1 MNATESIALMGAP
14 GSPYT
19 RKMLAVLR
27 YRRIAYRFLSRNQS
41 ARAGMPAPKVGLL
54 PTFYLPGAGGELEAV
69 VDSSPIIRRLEAE
82 HAGRSVIPAD
92 PGLAFLDELIEDYA
106 DEWLTKA
113 MFHYRWAYA
122 DDIDKASKLLPLWQH
137 YSIPDEVLAERA
149 ATIGDRQISRLH
161 VVGSNATTGPVIEAS
176 YRRFLAAFE
185 AHLTAQPFILGERPG
200 ASDFA
205 VSGQLTQLAQFDPT
219 PAALT
224 LAVAPRVL
232 AWTSPME
239 DQSGLEPAEDGWRS
253 IEALPE
259 TLMAL
264 LSEIGRV
271 YPPVML
277 ANARAVISGAAEVVA
292 EVDGHPWRQPPF
304 PYQAKCVQWLRQSH
318 ARLPGPSRTAVDA
331 ILEATGCAPI
341 VTADLAA
348 A

>member
-1 MNATESIALMGAP
+1 MTAQGSIALMGAP

-27 YRRIAYRFLSRNQS
+27 YRRLAYRFLSRNQS

-54 PTFYLPGAGGELEAV
+54 PTFYLPGAGGQLEAV

-82 HAGRSVIPAD
+82 HAGRSVIPTD

-122 DDIDKASKLLPLWQH
+122 DDIGKASTLLPLWQH
-137 YSIPDEVLAERA
+137 YSIPDETLVERA
-149 ATIGDRQISRLH
+149 AMIGERQISRLY
-161 VVGSNATTGPVIEAS
+161 VVGSNATTAPVIEAS

-185 AHLTAQPFILGERPG
+185 AHLTRHPFILGERPG
-200 ASDFA
+200 ACDFA
-205 VSGQLTQLAQFDPT
+205 VFGQLTQLAQFDPT
-219 PAALT
+219 PAALA

-232 AWTSPME
+232 AWVSLME
-239 DQSGLEPAEDGWRS
+239 DQSGLEPAADGWQA
-253 IEALPE
+253 IDPLPE

-264 LSEIGRV
+264 LREIGRV

-277 ANARAVISGAAEVVA
+277 ANARAVASGAAEVAA
-292 EVDGHPWRQPPF
+292 EVDGQPWRQPPF

-318 ARLPGPSRTAVDA
+318 ARLPAPSRAAIDR

-341 VTADLAA
+341 VAADLAPA
-348 A
+348 